1 MGRLTEQ
8 ATLNVLYTDAPLRW
22 GDRLPMAHR
31 VYEAIV
37 SAVRTGILIE
47 PFSRDDFRSAC
58 SGFGEGT
65 YNAFL
70 DKHAVGDPGN
80 NSELFERVSP
90 GKFECVRLLKYGV

>member
-1 MGRLTEQ
+1 
-8 ATLNVLYTDAPLRW
+8 
-22 GDRLPMAHR
+22 MAHR

-70 DKHAVGDPGN
+70 DKHAVGNPGN

-90 GKFECVRLLKYGV
+90 GKFECVRPFKYGV